1 MTNTSQLRRS
11 SSVLNCCVVRTM
23 PSGFGCH
30 VSVMMTSRFIP
41 LEIGRAN
48 DSSVE
53 IPLFIAVFIHKVNN
67 QSFVQFERPLS
78 LKGFIY
84 HQVPSVRAPRLR
96 GSLRRIVVVYRIVS
110 ARAFAYLANRFRTH
124 R

>member
-30 VSVMMTSRFIP
+30 VSVMMTRRFIP

-48 DSSVE
+48 GSSVA
-53 IPLFIAVFIHKVNN
+53 IPLFIAIFIHKVNN
-67 QSFVQFERPLS
+67 QSFAKFERLLS
-78 LKGFIY
+78 LTGFIY
-84 HQVPSVRAPRLR
+84 DRAASVHSPRLQDWPER
-96 GSLRRIVVVYRIVS
+96 SVVVYRIVF
-110 ARAFAYLANRFRTH
+110 ARAFAYLANRSRTH